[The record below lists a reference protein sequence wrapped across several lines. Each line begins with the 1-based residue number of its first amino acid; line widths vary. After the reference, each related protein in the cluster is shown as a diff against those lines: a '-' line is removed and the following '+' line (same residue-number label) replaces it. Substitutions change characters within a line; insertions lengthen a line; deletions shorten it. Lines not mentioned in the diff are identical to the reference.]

1 MKKYNLFIII
11 TVLMLTVLLS
21 GCTKNI
27 ALGGEK
33 LPEDTTE
40 INMVLDAQELSS
52 LDLFPALERVDLS
65 GSTCYDEIRSWAQ
78 AHPDVQVR
86 WSVKLPDGSPVPFDV
101 KELSLAGAKSED
113 TQMLISLLPYLHEL
127 EKVSFTGSAIG
138 ARNVRE
144 IAETFPELDI
154 EYSFM
159 LFGQP
164 TDYYVK
170 RLDLSSVPFD
180 EIYAALPD
188 LAALPH
194 LRRLELGSAADGHF
208 TWEQIAQI
216 EAGCPGVRYDYDFSI
231 YGKSFNISDRV
242 LDIDHIPVYDEG
254 AEAVAVIPYMTR
266 LEMLDMD
273 SCGVPDASM
282 QAIREEFPD
291 IDVVWRVWFGDNY
304 SVRTDTEKILASKPA
319 VGGNLTPMNTSS
331 LIYCNKVKYLDIG
344 HNEILHDIYFVS
356 CMPELEVAII
366 AMNNVA
372 DLSPLSN
379 CTKLEYLEI
388 QTNPFTDISPL
399 AGLVNLKH
407 LNMARNGGVT
417 DLSPLK
423 NLTKPERLWIGS
435 GKYPIEQAYELM
447 ALLPECEFN
456 ITAYSDPTEGRWRII
471 GTNPDPNIFW
481 EVYLHPRYEK
491 LIEQFGYTDK
501 DYSFSWNDPK
511 Y

>member
-33 LPEDTTE
+33 LPEDTRE

-113 TQMLISLLPYLHEL
+113 AKTLISLLSYFHEL

-138 ARNVRE
+138 AQKVRE
-144 IAETFPELDI
+144 IAEAFPELDI

-366 AMNNVA
+366 AMSNVD

-423 NLTKPERLWIGS
+423 NLTKLERLWIGS
-435 GKYPIEQAYELM
+435 GKYPMEQAQELM
-447 ALLPECEFN
+447 ELLPKCEFN
-456 ITAYSDPTEGRWRII
+456 ITVYSDPTDGRWRII